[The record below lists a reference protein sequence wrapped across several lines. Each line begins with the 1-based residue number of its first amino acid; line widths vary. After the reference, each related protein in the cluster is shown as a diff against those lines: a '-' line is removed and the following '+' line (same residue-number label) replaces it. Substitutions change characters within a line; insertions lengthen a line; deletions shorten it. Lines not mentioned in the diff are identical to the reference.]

1 MTPDPE
7 RENSLRERVQALLA
21 AAPDPDPARLH
32 AALQSAQRSGRRR
45 QHGRQALAW
54 LAAAMLLGA
63 GAATAGWWLG
73 MADRRAEPPAEQRSD
88 PPAQA
93 RQPRGDNE
101 SGPNDAEQNGS
112 GGSDSGLIYQGVE

>member
-7 RENSLRERVQALLA
+7 REDALRERVEALLA
-21 AAPDPDPARLH
+21 AAPEPEPARLN
-32 AALQSAQRSGRRR
+32 AALQSARRSGRRR
-45 QHGRQALAW
+45 QHARKGLAW

-73 MADRRAEPPAEQRSD
+73 TADRRAEPPVEQRSE
-88 PPAQA
+88 PPAQT
-93 RQPRGDNE
+93 RQSPGDNE

-112 GGSDSGLIYQGVE
+112 GGSDSGLIYQGVD